1 MVFEKKSLNHRL
13 SLNLMSLN
21 RDCTVFPKVVKE
33 RLETAEKLDFS
44 FFNFGSVA
52 NASLIATFGGAR
64 I

>member
-1 MVFEKKSLNHRL
+1 
-13 SLNLMSLN
+13 MSLN